1 MRKRSISILNNTIS
15 LAGDY
20 YFISVY
26 VPNPEN
32 PPQLLNV
39 SVTISGQTC
48 ANNQVWVN
56 DTCQNVT
63 SGPVSG
69 NFSNIPLS
77 FYYHYVIP
85 SFPTVYKSYDF
96 DVKTPN
102 GSKYIFTSYGQTPTP
117 SLAPVKDA
125 SMTNPASGDLYVLYQ
140 LNGTDGTPYQI
151 DQPNGIACPNN
162 SFVGNNCDQPL
173 TPVGGARSTLYSTT
187 ISNMTWQYYTIN
199 VVSSDPTT
207 ALWVTAAPATPS
219 ANLGDFSLYV
229 RKGGLPSQNES
240 DFVNCHNVPNCGT
253 FAYSIVL
260 NNTLVNNTYYIGI
273 FATKTTT
280 YGIWFNS
287 ICPPGCINDNESGDC
302 TWSGGS
308 VGKCIC
314 QDGYM
319 GLDCTQS
326 TGILPTQYIV
336 LIIIASLVVL
346 SALIGFFAWAY
357 MQRKREGYS
366 SLT

>member
-1 MRKRSISILNNTIS
+1 
-15 LAGDY
+15 
-20 YFISVY
+20 
-26 VPNPEN
+26 VPNPEI
-32 PPQLLNV
+32 PTQVLDV
-39 SVTISGQTC
+39 SVTISGKTC
-48 ANNQVWVN
+48 AYNQVWVN
-56 DTCQNVT
+56 DMCQNVT

-69 NFSNIPLS
+69 NFSNTPLP
-77 FYYHYVIP
+77 FYYLYVIP
-85 SFPTVYKSYDF
+85 SFPTVYNSYDF

-102 GSKYIFTSYGQTPTP
+102 GSNQIYTSYGQTPT
-117 SLAPVKDA
+117 LGLKRTITAPVQGGSLK
-125 SMTNPASGDLYVLYQ
+125 NPASGDLYVLYH
-140 LNGTDGTPYQI
+140 LNGTEGTPYQI
-151 DQPNGIACPNN
+151 DQPNGKACPNN

-173 TPVGGARSTLYSTT
+173 THVGGARSTLYSPT

-199 VVSSDPTT
+199 VTSDPNT
-207 ALWVTAAPATPS
+207 ALWVTAAPATSS
-219 ANLGDFSLYV
+219 AILGDFSLYV
-229 RKGGLPSQNES
+229 RRGGLPSHNES
-240 DFVNCHNVPNCGT
+240 DFVNCNVPNCGT

-260 NNTLVNNTYYIGI
+260 NNTLLNYTYYIGI
-273 FATKTTT
+273 FATKTTS